1 MRGKS
6 VAFSICEMSVQQVM
20 DDEEQQQLVE
30 EVLRQAAA
38 GENRPARSL
47 VKDVVCASL
56 SGLGHN
62 EKGHVVYTTL
72 NLTSLS
78 LGDIAILQSYP
89 FLQRVHLDG
98 NQLTSL
104 SPLREAAS
112 LIHVSASHNKL
123 KDDVFD
129 AFVSSA
135 KSLESLDLSFNQIT
149 SCSSGVRKYSFLQ
162 ELRLAHNCITTI
174 RKGDVDGMKSLRVVD
189 VSNNQLTSIDTDAFA
204 STPVTHLNVSLN
216 ELTEI
221 SFVLPVAATLTWV
234 DASDNNMMHFEE
246 VQKLSKLT
254 TLLLAGNNTYDN
266 SEILNLAKLP
276 MLREL
281 SLIGN
286 PLCNLSHGI
295 NEPLDDDAGSDVVA
309 ADEAEKSGGASTGA
323 RRKAKQAHAPAAS
336 ETQARPAVGAA
347 TNTDKTPDEEDA
359 EEFAGLSL
367 EQQYRLTI
375 LWRVPIITVLDGKA
389 VTPQEVTL
397 ANNLQGGADRDKRSA
412 ARTKYLTAAAGS
424 ATNAIRMSRQ

>member
-1 MRGKS
+1 M
-6 VAFSICEMSVQQVM
+6 EE
-20 DDEEQQQLVE
+20 DDQQQLVE

-38 GENRPARSL
+38 EGGRRSSRPL
-47 VKDVVCASL
+47 TKEVVCASL
-56 SGLGHN
+56 SSLGHN
-62 EKGHVVYTTL
+62 ERGHVIYTTI

-78 LGDIAILQSYP
+78 LGDVAILRTYP
-89 FLQRVHLDG
+89 YLQRVHLDG
-98 NQLTSL
+98 NQLTTL

-112 LIHVSASHNKL
+112 LISVSASHNNL

-129 AFVSSA
+129 AFTASS
-135 KSLESLDLSFNQIT
+135 KSLEMLDLSFNQIT
-149 SCSSGVRKYSFLQ
+149 SCAKGVRKYSFLQ
-162 ELRLAHNCITTI
+162 ELRLAHNHVTAI
-174 RKGDVDGMKSLRVVD
+174 RKGDVDNMKSLRVVD
-189 VSNNQLTSIDTDAFA
+189 VSSNALTTIDNDAFA
-204 STPVTHLNVSLN
+204 GTPLTHLNVSLN

-221 SFVLPVAATLTWV
+221 GFVLAVAPTLTWV

-246 VQKLSKLT
+246 VQTLAKLT

-295 NEPLDDDAGSDVVA
+295 NEPLDDDGGSDIVA
-309 ADEAEKSGGASTGA
+309 PDDVDKPSGHSTGA
-323 RRKAKQAHAPAAS
+323 RRKAKQHGDTHQQQQQATKVAAAPVS
-336 ETQARPAVGAA
+336 I
-347 TNTDKTPDEEDA
+347 DKAPDEEDA

-375 LWRVPIITVLDGKA
+375 LWRVPIITTLDGKA
-389 VTPQEVTL
+389 VTPQELTL
-397 ANNLQGGADRDKRSA
+397 GNNLQGGADREKRAA

-424 ATNAIRMSRQ
+424 ATNAIRMARQ